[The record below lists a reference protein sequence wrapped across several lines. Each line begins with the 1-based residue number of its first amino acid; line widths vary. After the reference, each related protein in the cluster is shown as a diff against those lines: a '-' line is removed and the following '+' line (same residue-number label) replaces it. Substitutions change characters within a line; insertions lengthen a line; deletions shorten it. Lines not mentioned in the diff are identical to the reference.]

1 MQKILLIFN
10 MKVFFILSFVFLISS
25 KASLSNTI
33 EYIDVK
39 AKGIGSTYT
48 EALNNSLSNAIAK
61 VNGRSIE
68 TQTSLKKI
76 SQSISTNKDNSYY
89 TSKEFQKTIKE
100 QTQGYVS
107 NFKILNEEKSSN
119 GIVKISISAKI
130 GKYKLKKSAQRK
142 RIAVMPFYYFDTS
155 FKLKDSIVSNSKI
168 DDLLIQNLVSYLVQT
183 RKFTVLDRE
192 YMRNMNSEL
201 NIIKT
206 NQTNIEETVKLGQKL
221 FSDYIMVGTLQ
232 KLYTEEKTIKIKNSN
247 NSVTTEKAFIEF
259 SYRIIDVPTSQIMFS
274 DDYTGIFDIEKKD
287 MVSLE
292 GDIIKKATLEIGSTI
307 LNAIYPLRIEKIS
320 GDIIYIGQGGL
331 ELKVGDEFTII
342 ELGEKIKDSYTNEYI
357 GREQKEVGKLE
368 ITQVNSKT
376 SSGKILEQN
385 YVLEENFE
393 PKKYIL
399 RKIITNVSDI
409 DIAKDKINAK
419 KKEGDTDDDW

>member
-1 MQKILLIFN
+1 
-10 MKVFFILSFVFLISS
+10 MKFFSVLVFVFLILP
-25 KASLSNTI
+25 KATFSNTI

-48 EALNNSLSNAIAK
+48 EALNNSLSNALAQ

-89 TSKEFQKTIKE
+89 TSKEFQKIIKE

-155 FKLKDSIVSNSKI
+155 FKLKDNIVSNNKI

-192 YMRNMNSEL
+192 YMNDMNSEL

-232 KLYTEEKTIKIKNSN
+232 KLYTEEKTIQIKNSN

-409 DIAKDKINAK
+409 DIAKEKINEK
-419 KKEGDTDDDW
+419 KEEGDTDDDW

>member
-1 MQKILLIFN
+1 
-10 MKVFFILSFVFLISS
+10 MKFFSVLVFVFLILP
-25 KASLSNTI
+25 KATFSNTI

-48 EALNNSLSNAIAK
+48 EALNNSLSNALAQ

-155 FKLKDSIVSNSKI
+155 FKLKDNIVSNNKI

-192 YMRNMNSEL
+192 YMNDMNSEL

-385 YVLEENFE
+385 YVLEKNFE

-409 DIAKDKINAK
+409 DIAKDKIKAK

>member
-1 MQKILLIFN
+1 
-10 MKVFFILSFVFLISS
+10 MKYFIAIFFIFFITS
-25 KASLSNTI
+25 KSGFTNTI

-39 AKGIGSTYT
+39 AKGIGSSYT
-48 EALNNSLSNAIAK
+48 EALNNSLSNAIAQ

-76 SQSISTNKDNSYY
+76 SQSISTNKDSSYY

-107 NFKILNEEKSSN
+107 NFRVLNEDISSN
-119 GIVKISISAKI
+119 NVVTISISAKI

-142 RIAVMPFYYFDTS
+142 RIAVMPFYYFDKS
-155 FKLKDSIVSNSKI
+155 FKLMDDVVSNNKV

-192 YMRNMNSEL
+192 YMNDISSEL
-201 NIIKT
+201 SIIKT

-247 NSVTTEKAFIEF
+247 NSVSSNKAFIEF

-274 DDYTGIFDIEKKD
+274 DDYIGVFDIKEKEI
-287 MVSLE
+287 VSIE
-292 GDIIKKATLEIGSTI
+292 GHIIKRASLEIGSTI
-307 LNAIYPLRIEKIS
+307 LNAIYPLRLEKIS
-320 GDIIYIGQGGL
+320 GDIAYIGQGGL
-331 ELKVGDEFTII
+331 EIEMGQEFTII

-357 GREQKEVGKLE
+357 GREQKEVGKLQ
-368 ITQVNSKT
+368 ITQVNSKL
-376 SSGKILEQN
+376 SSGKIIEQSYN
-385 YVLEENFE
+385 LEEKFE

-399 RKIITNVSDI
+399 KKIYTKISDI
-409 DIAKDKINAK
+409 DKAKEKINQK
-419 KKEGDTDDDW
+419 KKKGTTDDDW

>member
-1 MQKILLIFN
+1 
-10 MKVFFILSFVFLISS
+10 MKFFSVLVFVFLILP
-25 KASLSNTI
+25 KATFSNTI

-48 EALNNSLSNAIAK
+48 EALNNSLSNALAQ

-76 SQSISTNKDNSYY
+76 SQSISTDKENSYY
-89 TSKEFQKTIKE
+89 ASKEFQKTIKE

-119 GIVKISISAKI
+119 GVVKISIAAKI

-155 FKLKDSIVSNSKI
+155 FKLQGNVVSNSKI

-192 YMRNMNSEL
+192 YMSDMKSEL

-247 NSVTTEKAFIEF
+247 NSVTTEKVFIEF

-287 MVSLE
+287 IVSIE

-320 GDIIYIGQGGL
+320 GDAIYIGQGGMEL
-331 ELKVGDEFTII
+331 ELGDEFTII

-357 GREQKEVGKLE
+357 GREQKEVGTLE
-368 ITQVNSKT
+368 ITQVNSKS
-376 SSGKILEQN
+376 SSGKILKQN
-385 YVLEENFE
+385 YNLEENFE

-399 RKIITNVSDI
+399 RKIITKVSDI
-409 DIAKDKINAK
+409 DIAKDKINT
-419 KKEGDTDDDW
+419 KKEEGDSDDDW

>member
-1 MQKILLIFN
+1 
-10 MKVFFILSFVFLISS
+10 MKYFVAIFFIFCLTSNSAFT
-25 KASLSNTI
+25 NTI

-39 AKGIGSTYT
+39 AKGIGSSYT
-48 EALNNSLSNAIAK
+48 EALNNSLSNAIAQ

-76 SQSISTNKDNSYY
+76 SQSISTNKDSSYY

-107 NFKILNEEKSSN
+107 NFRVLNEDMSSN
-119 GIVKISISAKI
+119 NVVTISISAKI
-130 GKYKLKKSAQRK
+130 GKFKLKKSAQRK
-142 RIAVMPFYYFDTS
+142 RIAVMPFYYFDKS
-155 FKLKDSIVSNSKI
+155 FKLMNDVISNNKV
-168 DDLLIQNLVSYLVQT
+168 DDLLIQNLISYLVQT

-192 YMRNMNSEL
+192 YINHMNSEL
-201 NIIKT
+201 SIIKT

-232 KLYTEEKTIKIKNSN
+232 KLYTEEKTVKIKNSN
-247 NSVTTEKAFIEF
+247 NSVSSNKAFFEF

-274 DDYTGIFDIEKKD
+274 DDYTGIFDIDKQD
-287 MVSLE
+287 IVSLE
-292 GDIIKKATLEIGSTI
+292 GYIIKKASLEIGSTI
-307 LNAIYPLRIEKIS
+307 LNAIYPLRLEKIS
-320 GDIIYIGQGGL
+320 GDIAYIGQGGL
-331 ELKVGDEFTII
+331 EVDIGDVFSII

-368 ITQVNSKT
+368 ITEVNSKL
-376 SSGKILEQN
+376 SSGKIVDQVYNLEQ
-385 YVLEENFE
+385 NFE

-399 RKIITNVSDI
+399 SKIDTNISDI
-409 DIAKDKINAK
+409 DIAKDKINQK
-419 KKEGDTDDDW
+419 KAQEATDDDW

>member
-10 MKVFFILSFVFLISS
+10 MKVFFILFFVFLISS

-155 FKLKDSIVSNSKI
+155 FKLKDNIVSNNKI
-168 DDLLIQNLVSYLVQT
+168 DDLLKQNLVSYLVQT

-192 YMRNMNSEL
+192 YMNDMNSEL

-419 KKEGDTDDDW
+419 KEEGDTDDDW

>member
-1 MQKILLIFN
+1 
-10 MKVFFILSFVFLISS
+10 MKYFIAIFFIFFITS
-25 KASLSNTI
+25 KSGFTNTI

-39 AKGIGSTYT
+39 AKGIGSSYT
-48 EALNNSLSNAIAK
+48 EALNNSLSNAIAQ

-76 SQSISTNKDNSYY
+76 SQSISTNKDSSYY

-107 NFKILNEEKSSN
+107 NFRVLNEDISSN
-119 GIVKISISAKI
+119 NVVTISISAKI

-142 RIAVMPFYYFDTS
+142 RIAVMPFYYFDKS
-155 FKLKDSIVSNSKI
+155 FKLMDDVVSNNKV

-192 YMRNMNSEL
+192 YINHQNSEL
-201 NIIKT
+201 SIIKT

-247 NSVTTEKAFIEF
+247 NSVSSNKAFIEF

-274 DDYTGIFDIEKKD
+274 DDYIGVFDIKEKEI
-287 MVSLE
+287 VSIE
-292 GDIIKKATLEIGSTI
+292 GHIIKRASLEIGSTI
-307 LNAIYPLRIEKIS
+307 LNAIYPLRLEKIS
-320 GDIIYIGQGGL
+320 GDIAYIGQGGL
-331 ELKVGDEFTII
+331 EIEMGQEFTII

-357 GREQKEVGKLE
+357 GREQKEVGKLQ
-368 ITQVNSKT
+368 ITQVNSKL
-376 SSGKILEQN
+376 SSGKIIEQSYN
-385 YVLEENFE
+385 LEEKFE

-399 RKIITNVSDI
+399 KKIYTKISDI
-409 DIAKDKINAK
+409 DKAKEKINQK
-419 KKEGDTDDDW
+419 KKKGTTDDDW